1 MKGDNMWVQKT
12 KESMEQSDNL
22 LARLENSF
30 VFSARYKLNAREQKM
45 LLYLISKLNPKNQ
58 TDFHKQAVTIAE
70 LKDLLTADDKK
81 HGSFRVRLQDSVNNL
96 VSCQISF
103 PSTFTIDG
111 IQFRNVINWFQ
122 YCVTKQ
128 DDNGQIY
135 LEFAFSEI
143 LKPFLLNLKEY
154 VKLNPVDILKM
165 RSAYT
170 IRMYQIF
177 KAEFDRVGKIRQAKV
192 TFSLIELKELLG
204 IEDKY
209 NSGDLKDF
217 RNRVLNKIRD
227 EVNEQSTSIYVDY
240 TYVKSSKKVT
250 GITWIVSDKKTDTG
264 TPVKTKTQKKDT
276 DAENFV
282 PSQKDTATLSRA
294 QLKAFEMLI
303 ELGVYEGI
311 AFKQI
316 LPSIGGS
323 EIQGFEDLF
332 IQKAI
337 QSFKGKSKRAD
348 APTFVKWWHDL
359 KVFEVGSDLWSLI
372 TEGVIEDKKKL
383 EADNPEAFENR
394 MKAKDMSDAAFEAW
408 YRGRKKT

>member
-1 MKGDNMWVQKT
+1 MWYS
-12 KESMEQSDNL
+12 ESTNFMEKNENL

-30 VFSARYKLNAREQKM
+30 VFAARYKLNAREQKM

-58 TDFHKQAVTIAE
+58 SDFHKQAISIAE
-70 LKDLLTADDKK
+70 LKDLLTSEDKRN
-81 HGSFRVRLQDSVNNL
+81 GSFRERLQDSVDNL
-96 VSCQISF
+96 VSCQIHF
-103 PSTFTIDG
+103 PSNFTIDG

-122 YCVTKQ
+122 YCVTRQ
-128 DDNGQIY
+128 DELGQVY

-154 VKLNPVDILKM
+154 VRLNPVDILKM

-177 KAEFDRVGKIRQAKV
+177 KAEFDRMGNKRLAKISF
-192 TFSLIELKELLG
+192 TLIELKELLA

-227 EVNEQSTSIYVDY
+227 EVNEQSSSIQVDY
-240 TYVKSSKKVT
+240 AYIKTGKKVT
-250 GITWIVSDKKTDTG
+250 GVLWTITDKKEG
-264 TPVKTKTQKKDT
+264 TTTKGKKKRVGEEDFMPTQ
-276 DAENFV
+276 E
-282 PSQKDTATLSRA
+282 DTATLSRA
-294 QLKAFEMLI
+294 KLKAFELLV

-316 LPSIGGS
+316 LPTIGGS
-323 EIQGFEDLF
+323 EIDGFEDLF
-332 IQKAI
+332 VQKAI
-337 QSFKGKSKRAD
+337 TYFSKKSKRKD

-359 KVFEVGSDLWSLI
+359 KVFEIGSELWTVI
-372 TEGVIEDKKKL
+372 TEGVIDDRKRL
-383 EADNPEAFENR
+383 EKDNPEAFNNR
-394 MKAKDMSDAAFEAW
+394 MMAKNMSSSEFETW
-408 YRGRKKT
+408 YRKQKNM

>member
-1 MKGDNMWVQKT
+1 
-12 KESMEQSDNL
+12 MEQGENL

-30 VFSARYKLNAREQKM
+30 VFAARYKLNAREQKM

-58 TDFHKQAVTIAE
+58 SDFHKQAVTIAE

-81 HGSFRVRLQDSVNNL
+81 HGSFRERLQDSVNNL
-96 VSCQISF
+96 VSCQIHF

-128 DDNGQIY
+128 DENGQVY

-154 VKLNPVDILKM
+154 VKLNPVDVLKM

-177 KAEFDRVGKIRQAKV
+177 KAEFDRVGKLRQAKV
-192 TFSLIELKELLG
+192 TFTLIELKELLS

-227 EVNEQSTSIYVDY
+227 EVNELSTSIHVDY
-240 TYVKSSKKVT
+240 TYVKTGKRVT
-250 GITWIVSDKKTDTG
+250 GVTWVISDKKSDTS
-264 TPVKTKTQKKDT
+264 PRTKKKDT
-276 DAENFV
+276 DAEDFV
-282 PSQKDTATLSRA
+282 PSQKDTAKLTRA
-294 QLKAFEMLI
+294 QLKAFELLV

-316 LPSIGGS
+316 LPTIGGS

-332 IQKAI
+332 VQKAI
-337 QSFKGKSKRAD
+337 LFFKGKSKRAD
-348 APTFVKWWHDL
+348 APTFIKWWHEL
-359 KVFEVGSDLWSLI
+359 KVFEVGSELWSKI
-372 TEGVIEDKKKL
+372 TEGVIEDKKRL
-383 EADNPEAFENR
+383 ENDNPEAFMTDVE
-394 MKAKDMSDAAFEAW
+394 FEGW
-408 YRGRKKT
+408 YRKHKKT

>member
-1 MKGDNMWVQKT
+1 
-12 KESMEQSDNL
+12 MEQSENLNL

-45 LLYLISKLNPKNQ
+45 LLYLISKLNPKLQ

-81 HGSFRVRLQDSVNNL
+81 HGSFRERLQESVNNL
-96 VSCQISF
+96 VSCQINF

-111 IQFRNVINWFQ
+111 MQFRNVINWFQ

-128 DDNGQIY
+128 DENGQVY

-177 KAEFDRVGKIRQAKV
+177 KAEFDRVGKTRKATV
-192 TFSLIELKELLG
+192 TFTLIELKELLG

-209 NSGDLKDF
+209 NTGDLKDF
-217 RNRVLNKIRD
+217 RNRVLNKIRE
-227 EVNEQSTSIYVDY
+227 EVNEQSTSIQVDY
-240 TYVKSSKKVT
+240 SYVKTGKRVT
-250 GITWIVSDKKTDTG
+250 GVTWMVSDKQPNTVT
-264 TPVKTKTQKKDT
+264 TKNKKKDK
-276 DAENFV
+276 DAEDFV
-282 PSQKDTATLSRA
+282 PSQKDTATLTRA
-294 QLKAFEMLI
+294 QLKAFELLV
-303 ELGVYEGI
+303 ELGVFDGI

-323 EIQGFEDLF
+323 EIEGFEDLF
-332 IQKAI
+332 IHKAI
-337 QSFKGKSKRAD
+337 TLFKEKSKRTD

-359 KVFEVGSDLWSLI
+359 KVFEVGSNSWSI
-372 TEGVIEDKKKL
+372 IIEGIIADKKKL
-383 EADNPEAFENR
+383 ENDNPEAFHNR
-394 MKAKDMSDAAFEAW
+394 MKAKSMTDAAFEAW
-408 YRGRKKT
+408 YRGCEKT

>member
-1 MKGDNMWVQKT
+1 
-12 KESMEQSDNL
+12 MEQNENL

-81 HGSFRVRLQDSVNNL
+81 HGSFRERLQDSVNNL
-96 VSCQISF
+96 VSCQIQF
-103 PSTFTIDG
+103 PSTFTIEG
-111 IQFRNVINWFQ
+111 MQFRNVINWFQ

-128 DDNGQIY
+128 DENGQVY

-154 VKLNPVDILKM
+154 VKLNPADILKM

-177 KAEFDRVGKIRQAKV
+177 KAEFDRVGKQRIAKV
-192 TFSLIELKELLG
+192 TFSFTELKELLG

-209 NSGDLKDF
+209 NTGDLKDF

-227 EVNEQSTSIYVDY
+227 EVNEQSTSIHVDY
-240 TYVKSSKKVT
+240 AYVKTGKKVT
-250 GITWIVSDKKTDTG
+250 GVVWTVSDRKDDGITKSKKRKG
-264 TPVKTKTQKKDT
+264 
-276 DAENFV
+276 DAEDFV
-282 PSQKDTATLSRA
+282 PTQDDTARLTRA
-294 QLKAFEMLI
+294 QLKAFELLV
-303 ELGVYEGI
+303 EFGVYEGI
-311 AFKQI
+311 AFRQI
-316 LPSIGGS
+316 MPSIGGS
-323 EIQGFEDLF
+323 EIEGFEDLF

-337 QSFKGKSKRAD
+337 TLFKDKSKRAN
-348 APTFVKWWHDL
+348 ASTFVKWWHEL
-359 KVFEVGSDLWSLI
+359 KVFEVGSNLWSAI
-372 TEGVIEDKKKL
+372 TEGVIEDKKRL
-383 EADNPEAFENR
+383 ENDNSEAFDNR
-394 MKAKDMSDAAFEAW
+394 MKAKTMSHAAFEAW
-408 YRGRKKT
+408 YRQRKKT

>member
-1 MKGDNMWVQKT
+1 
-12 KESMEQSDNL
+12 MEQGENL

-30 VFSARYKLNAREQKM
+30 VFAARYKLNAREQKM

-58 TDFHKQAVTIAE
+58 SDFHKQAVTIAE

-81 HGSFRVRLQDSVNNL
+81 HGSFRERLQDSVNNL
-96 VSCQISF
+96 VSCQIHF

-128 DDNGQIY
+128 DENGQVY

-154 VKLNPVDILKM
+154 VKLNPVDVLKM

-177 KAEFDRVGKIRQAKV
+177 KAEFDRVGKLRQAKV
-192 TFSLIELKELLG
+192 TFTLIELKELLS

-227 EVNEQSTSIYVDY
+227 EVNE
-240 TYVKSSKKVT
+240 
-250 GITWIVSDKKTDTG
+250 
-264 TPVKTKTQKKDT
+264 
-276 DAENFV
+276 F
-282 PSQKDTATLSRA
+282 
-294 QLKAFEMLI
+294 LKQF
-303 ELGVYEGI
+303 
-311 AFKQI
+311 
-316 LPSIGGS
+316 
-323 EIQGFEDLF
+323 
-332 IQKAI
+332 
-337 QSFKGKSKRAD
+337 
-348 APTFVKWWHDL
+348 
-359 KVFEVGSDLWSLI
+359 
-372 TEGVIEDKKKL
+372 
-383 EADNPEAFENR
+383 
-394 MKAKDMSDAAFEAW
+394 
-408 YRGRKKT
+408 

>member
-1 MKGDNMWVQKT
+1 
-12 KESMEQSDNL
+12 MEKNENL

-30 VFSARYKLNAREQKM
+30 VFAARYKLNAREQKM

-58 TDFHKQAVTIAE
+58 TDFHKQAISIAE
-70 LKDLLTADDKK
+70 LKDLLTSDDKR
-81 HGSFRVRLQDSVNNL
+81 HGSFRERLQESVNNL
-96 VSCQISF
+96 VSCQIHF

-128 DDNGQIY
+128 DEQGQVY

-154 VKLNPVDILKM
+154 VRLNPVDILKM

-170 IRMYQIF
+170 IRIYQIF
-177 KAEFDRVGKIRQAKV
+177 KAEFDRMGNKRQAKV
-192 TFSLIELKELLG
+192 AFTLSELKELLA

-227 EVNEQSTSIYVDY
+227 EVNEQSTSIQVDY
-240 TYVKSSKKVT
+240 VYVKTGKKVT
-250 GITWIVSDKKTDTG
+250 GVIWTISDRNETILVKNKK
-264 TPVKTKTQKKDT
+264 KKGDIE
-276 DAENFV
+276 DFI
-282 PSQKDTATLSRA
+282 PSQEETATLTHA
-294 QLKAFEMLI
+294 KLKAFELLV

-311 AFKQI
+311 AFKQM

-323 EIQGFEDLF
+323 EIEGFEDLF
-332 IQKAI
+332 VQKAI
-337 QSFKGKSKRAD
+337 NYFSKKSKRKD
-348 APTFVKWWHDL
+348 APTFVKWWHEL
-359 KVFEVGSDLWSLI
+359 KVFEIGSELWTVI
-372 TEGVIEDKKKL
+372 TEGVIEDRKRL
-383 EADNPEAFENR
+383 EKNNPEAFNNR
-394 MKAKDMSDAAFEAW
+394 MMAKNMSSSEFETW
-408 YRGRKKT
+408 YRRQKNM

>member
-1 MKGDNMWVQKT
+1 
-12 KESMEQSDNL
+12 MEQGENL

-30 VFSARYKLNAREQKM
+30 VFAARYKLNAREQKM

-58 TDFHKQAVTIAE
+58 SDFHKQAVTIAE

-81 HGSFRVRLQDSVNNL
+81 HGSFRERLQDSVNNL
-96 VSCQISF
+96 VSCQIHF

-128 DDNGQIY
+128 DENGQVY

-154 VKLNPVDILKM
+154 VKLNPVDVLKM

-177 KAEFDRVGKIRQAKV
+177 KAEFDRVGKLRQAKV
-192 TFSLIELKELLG
+192 TFTIIELKELLS

-227 EVNEQSTSIYVDY
+227 EVNELSTSIHVDY
-240 TYVKSSKKVT
+240 TYVKTGKRVT
-250 GITWIVSDKKTDTG
+250 GVTWVISDKKSDTS
-264 TPVKTKTQKKDT
+264 PRTKKKDT
-276 DAENFV
+276 DAEDFV
-282 PSQKDTATLSRA
+282 PSQKDTAKLTRA
-294 QLKAFEMLI
+294 QLKAFELLV

-316 LPSIGGS
+316 LPTIGGS

-332 IQKAI
+332 VQKAI
-337 QSFKGKSKRAD
+337 LFFKGKSKRAD
-348 APTFVKWWHDL
+348 APTFIKWWHEL
-359 KVFEVGSDLWSLI
+359 KVFEVGSELWSKI
-372 TEGVIEDKKKL
+372 TEGVIEDKKRL
-383 EADNPEAFENR
+383 ENDNPEAFLNR
-394 MKAKDMSDAAFEAW
+394 MKAKNMTDLEFEGW
-408 YRGRKKT
+408 YRKHKKT

>member
-1 MKGDNMWVQKT
+1 
-12 KESMEQSDNL
+12 MEQTENL

-45 LLYLISKLNPKNQ
+45 LLYLISKLNPKLQ

-81 HGSFRVRLQDSVNNL
+81 HGSFRERLQESVNNL
-96 VSCQISF
+96 VSCQIQF

-128 DDNGQIY
+128 DENGQVY

-177 KAEFDRVGKIRQAKV
+177 KAEFDRVGKLRQAKV
-192 TFSLIELKELLG
+192 TFTLIELKELLG

-227 EVNEQSTSIYVDY
+227 EVNEQSTSIHVDY
-240 TYVKSSKKVT
+240 NYVKTGKKVT
-250 GITWIVSDKKTDTG
+250 GVVWSVSDKLSDKPT
-264 TPVKTKTQKKDT
+264 KTKRKDA
-276 DAENFV
+276 DAEDFV
-282 PSQKDTATLSRA
+282 PSQKDTATLTRA
-294 QLKAFEMLI
+294 QLKAFETLV

-323 EIQGFEDLF
+323 EIEGFEDLF

-337 QSFKGKSKRAD
+337 TFFKGKSKRTD

-359 KVFEVGSDLWSLI
+359 KVFEVGSNLWSAI
-372 TEGVIEDKKKL
+372 TEGVIADKKKL
-383 EADNPEAFENR
+383 ETDNPEAFHNR
-394 MKAKDMSDAAFEAW
+394 MKAKGMSDAAFEAW

>member
-1 MKGDNMWVQKT
+1 
-12 KESMEQSDNL
+12 MEKNENL

-58 TDFHKQAVTIAE
+58 TDFHKQAISIAE
-70 LKDLLTADDKK
+70 LRDLLTADDKR
-81 HGSFRVRLQDSVNNL
+81 HGSFRERLQESVNNL
-96 VSCQISF
+96 VSCQIHF
-103 PSTFTIDG
+103 PSNFVIDG

-128 DDNGQIY
+128 DELGQVY

-154 VKLNPVDILKM
+154 VRLNPVDVLKM

-170 IRMYQIF
+170 IRIYQIF
-177 KAEFDRVGKIRQAKV
+177 KAEFDRMGNKRQAKV
-192 TFSLIELKELLG
+192 SFTLTELKELLA

-227 EVNEQSTSIYVDY
+227 EVNEQSTSIQVEYAY
-240 TYVKSSKKVT
+240 IKTGKKVT
-250 GITWIVSDKKTDTG
+250 GVIWTISDKKEG
-264 TPVKTKTQKKDT
+264 GGVKSKKKRGDIE
-276 DAENFV
+276 DFV
-282 PSQKDTATLSRA
+282 PTQEDTATLSHA
-294 QLKAFEMLI
+294 KLKAFELLL

-323 EIQGFEDLF
+323 EVAGFEDLF

-337 QSFKGKSKRAD
+337 THFNKKSQRKD

-359 KVFEVGSDLWSLI
+359 KVFEVGSEFWTLI
-372 TEGVIEDKKKL
+372 TEGVIDDKKRL
-383 EADNPEAFENR
+383 EKDNPEAFNNR
-394 MKAKDMSDAAFEAW
+394 VVAKNMTSSEFETW
-408 YRGRKKT
+408 YRKRKKT

>member
-1 MKGDNMWVQKT
+1 
-12 KESMEQSDNL
+12 MEKSENI

-45 LLYLISKLNPKNQ
+45 LLYLISRLNPKNQ
-58 TDFHKQAVTIAE
+58 SDFHKQAVTINE
-70 LKDLLTADDKK
+70 LRDLLTSEDKR
-81 HGSFRVRLQDSVNNL
+81 HGSFRERLQESVNNL
-96 VSCQISF
+96 VSCQIHF

-128 DDNGQIY
+128 DESGQVY

-154 VKLNPVDILKM
+154 VKLNPVDLLKM

-170 IRMYQIF
+170 IRIYQIF
-177 KAEFDRVGKIRQAKV
+177 KAEFDRMGNKRQAKV
-192 TFSLIELKELLG
+192 TFTLTELKELLG

-227 EVNEQSTSIYVDY
+227 EVNEQSTSINVDY
-240 TYVKSSKKVT
+240 TYIKTGKKVT
-250 GITWIVSDKKTDTG
+250 GVIWVIVDKNEG
-264 TPVKTKTQKKDT
+264 NPVKSKNKKIDFE
-276 DAENFV
+276 DFV
-282 PSQKDTATLSRA
+282 PTQEDTLTLTYSK
-294 QLKAFEMLI
+294 LKAFELLI
-303 ELGVYEGI
+303 EFGIYDGI

-323 EIQGFEDLF
+323 EIEGFEDLF

-337 QSFKGKSKRAD
+337 AHFTNKSKKAN
-348 APTFVKWWHDL
+348 ASTFVKWWHDL
-359 KVFEVGSDLWSLI
+359 KVFEVGSSLWTAI
-372 TEGVIEDKKKL
+372 VEDIIKDKKKL
-383 EADNPEAFENR
+383 EKDSPDAFENR
-394 MKAKDMSDAAFEAW
+394 MVAKNMTSVEFETW
-408 YRGRKKT
+408 YRNRKNE

>member
-1 MKGDNMWVQKT
+1 
-12 KESMEQSDNL
+12 MEKNENL

-30 VFSARYKLNAREQKM
+30 VFAARYKLNAREQKM

-58 TDFHKQAVTIAE
+58 SDFHKQAISIAE
-70 LKDLLTADDKK
+70 LRDLLTADDKR
-81 HGSFRVRLQDSVNNL
+81 HGSFRERLQESVNNL
-96 VSCQISF
+96 VSCQIHF
-103 PSTFTIDG
+103 PSNFMIDG

-122 YCVTKQ
+122 YCVTRQ
-128 DDNGQIY
+128 DEFGQVY

-177 KAEFDRVGKIRQAKV
+177 KAEFDRMGNKRQAKV
-192 TFSLIELKELLG
+192 TFTLTELKELLS

-227 EVNEQSTSIYVDY
+227 EVNEQSTSIQVEY
-240 TYVKSSKKVT
+240 TYVKTGKKVT
-250 GITWIVSDKKTDTG
+250 GVIWNISDKKEG
-264 TPVKTKTQKKDT
+264 GGVKTKKKASDIEDFIPT
-276 DAENFV
+276 NEDA
-282 PSQKDTATLSRA
+282 ATLSYA
-294 QLKAFEMLI
+294 KLKAFELLL

-323 EIQGFEDLF
+323 ELEGFEDLF

-337 QSFKGKSKRAD
+337 AYFNKKSQRKD

-359 KVFEVGSDLWSLI
+359 KVFEVGSELWTTI
-372 TEGVIEDKKKL
+372 TEGVIQDKKRL
-383 EADNPEAFENR
+383 EKDNPEAFDNR
-394 MKAKDMSDAAFEAW
+394 MTAKTMTSLDFEAW
-408 YRGRKKT
+408 YRKRKNTQENT

>member
-1 MKGDNMWVQKT
+1 
-12 KESMEQSDNL
+12 
-22 LARLENSF
+22 
-30 VFSARYKLNAREQKM
+30 
-45 LLYLISKLNPKNQ
+45 
-58 TDFHKQAVTIAE
+58 

-81 HGSFRVRLQDSVNNL
+81 HGSFRERLQDSVNNL

-128 DDNGQIY
+128 DEYGQVY

-177 KAEFDRVGKIRQAKV
+177 KAEFDRVGKLRQAKV
-192 TFSLIELKELLG
+192 SFSLIELKELLG

-209 NSGDLKDF
+209 NTGDLKDF

-227 EVNEQSTSIYVDY
+227 EVNEQSTSIQVSY
-240 TYVKSSKKVT
+240 TYMKSGKKVT
-250 GITWIVSDKKTDTG
+250 GVTWIVTDKNSDTDTLA
-264 TPVKTKTQKKDT
+264 KTKKKIKDT
-276 DAENFV
+276 DPENFV

-294 QLKAFEMLI
+294 QLKAFELLVEFGI
-303 ELGVYEGI
+303 YEGI

-323 EIQGFEDLF
+323 EIRGFEDFF

-337 QSFKGKSKRAD
+337 LAFKGKAKRAD
-348 APTFVKWWHDL
+348 APTFVKWWHEL
-359 KVFEVGSDLWSLI
+359 KVFEVGSDLWSAI

-383 EADNPEAFENR
+383 EADNPEAFDNR
-394 MKAKDMSDAAFEAW
+394 MKAKDMSGAAFEAW
-408 YRGRKKT
+408 YRRREKT

>member
-1 MKGDNMWVQKT
+1 
-12 KESMEQSDNL
+12 MEQGENL

-30 VFSARYKLNAREQKM
+30 VFAARYKLNAREQKM

-58 TDFHKQAVTIAE
+58 SDFHKQAVTIAE

-81 HGSFRVRLQDSVNNL
+81 HGSFRERLQDSVNNL
-96 VSCQISF
+96 VSCQIHF

-128 DDNGQIY
+128 DENGQVY

-154 VKLNPVDILKM
+154 VKLNPVDVLKM

-177 KAEFDRVGKIRQAKV
+177 KAEFDRVGKLRQAKV
-192 TFSLIELKELLG
+192 TFTLIELKELLS

-227 EVNEQSTSIYVDY
+227 EVNELSTSIHVDY
-240 TYVKSSKKVT
+240 TYVKTGKRVT
-250 GITWIVSDKKTDTG
+250 GVTWVISDKKSDTS
-264 TPVKTKTQKKDT
+264 PRTKKKDT
-276 DAENFV
+276 DAEDFV
-282 PSQKDTATLSRA
+282 PSQKDTAKLTRA
-294 QLKAFEMLI
+294 QLKAFELLV

-316 LPSIGGS
+316 LPTIGGS

-332 IQKAI
+332 VQKAI
-337 QSFKGKSKRAD
+337 LFFKGKSKRAD
-348 APTFVKWWHDL
+348 APTFIKWWHEL
-359 KVFEVGSDLWSLI
+359 KVFEVGSELWSKI
-372 TEGVIEDKKKL
+372 TEGVIEDKKRL
-383 EADNPEAFENR
+383 ENDNPEAFLNR
-394 MKAKDMSDAAFEAW
+394 MKAKNMTDLEFESW
-408 YRGRKKT
+408 YRKHKKT

>member
-1 MKGDNMWVQKT
+1 M
-12 KESMEQSDNL
+12 
-22 LARLENSF
+22 
-30 VFSARYKLNAREQKM
+30 
-45 LLYLISKLNPKNQ
+45 
-58 TDFHKQAVTIAE
+58 TIAE

-81 HGSFRVRLQDSVNNL
+81 HGSFRERLQDSVNNL
-96 VSCQISF
+96 VSCQIHF

-128 DDNGQIY
+128 DENGQVY

-154 VKLNPVDILKM
+154 VKLNPVDVLKM

-177 KAEFDRVGKIRQAKV
+177 KAEFDRVGKLRQAKV
-192 TFSLIELKELLG
+192 TFTLIELKELLS

-227 EVNEQSTSIYVDY
+227 EVNELSTSIHVDY
-240 TYVKSSKKVT
+240 TYVKTGKRVT
-250 GITWIVSDKKTDTG
+250 GVTWVISDKKSDTS
-264 TPVKTKTQKKDT
+264 PRTKKKDT
-276 DAENFV
+276 DAEDFV
-282 PSQKDTATLSRA
+282 PSQKDTAKLTRA
-294 QLKAFEMLI
+294 QLKAFELLV

-316 LPSIGGS
+316 LPTIGGS

-332 IQKAI
+332 VQKAI
-337 QSFKGKSKRAD
+337 LFFKGKSKRAD
-348 APTFVKWWHDL
+348 APTFIKWWHEL
-359 KVFEVGSDLWSLI
+359 KVFEVGSELWSKI
-372 TEGVIEDKKKL
+372 TEGVIEDKKRL
-383 EADNPEAFENR
+383 ENDNPEAFLNR
-394 MKAKDMSDAAFEAW
+394 MKAKNMTDLEFESW
-408 YRGRKKT
+408 YRKHKKT